1 MQVHGDEISDH
12 RTNTTEGGQRGGF
25 TQARGAQEGQRL
37 NNLQAVSRTQP
48 CEEIVGV
55 VGRTR

>member
-25 TQARGAQEGQRL
+25 TQARGPQTGQGL
-37 NNLQAVSRTQP
+37 DNLPAVSRTQP
-48 CEEIVGV
+48 CEEIAGV
-55 VGRTR
+55 IGRTR